1 MEFHSTN
8 GGDPRRPR
16 LEEERFLHQG
26 AIGAL
31 AIAAIAFAI
40 FVVGIFNL
48 PWWLD
53 ALALAIGILALLAA
67 ITLRRRIT
75 R

>member
-8 GGDPRRPR
+8 GGDPRRPG
-16 LEEERFLHQG
+16 LEEERFLHHG
-26 AIGAL
+26 AIGAF

-40 FVVGIFNL
+40 FVVGILEL

-53 ALALAIGILALLAA
+53 AIALAIGIFALLAA
-67 ITLRRRIT
+67 ITLRRQNAR
-75 R
+75 